1 MRKMS
6 KSYGNYIGLTDA
18 PKDMF
23 GKTMSIP
30 DEMIGKY
37 YRLAS
42 SLAPAE
48 VDKIDAALADGSAD
62 PYELKRALGRDLCD
76 TYHGA
81 APATRP
87 RPSSTVC
94 SRRAS
99 LPTSPRSTLS

>member
-1 MRKMS
+1 MS

-18 PKDMF
+18 PEDMF

-37 YRLAS
+37 YRLGEFAY
-42 SLAPAE
+42 PAE

-81 APATRP
+81 GAGDEAQAEFDR
-87 RPSSTVC
+87 VL
-94 SRRAS
+94 RRAS
-99 LPTSPRSTLS
+99 SPTSPRNMLS